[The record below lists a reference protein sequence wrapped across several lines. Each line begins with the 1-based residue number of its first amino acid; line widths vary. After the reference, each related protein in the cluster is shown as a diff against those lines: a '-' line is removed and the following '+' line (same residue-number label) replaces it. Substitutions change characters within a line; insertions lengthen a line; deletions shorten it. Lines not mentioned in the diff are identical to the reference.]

1 MQNLLHI
8 FLNKLK
14 SEKFSESS
22 IRNYKSDIQQF
33 INWLIENGHTDTAMM
48 ESYFETYKKVLNKAF
63 KKTTYKRKVSSL
75 STFLDFAFPK
85 DTSVIKTT
93 HSVMKYRSALMLG
106 AYTIVLTTVLV
117 AVPLLV
123 DSHPSSVEDTITL
136 SKVKTSSDTINSI
149 SADGVK
155 IALAA
160 PDDSEIRDKT
170 AFYVKGISTDEHVS
184 VTTAEQSSGKAVIK
198 EGSRSVQIYSDSITD
213 SSIVL
218 VTPTTNTY
226 GQQLF
231 VRHQSDGYV
240 EISIDSTAE
249 IDITFN
255 WLVVNTEVYQNIL

>member
-8 FLNKLK
+8 FLNNLR

-33 INWLIENGHTDTAMM
+33 INWLVENGHTDTAQM
-48 ESYFETYKKVLNKAF
+48 ESYFDSYKQVLKKAF
-63 KKTTYKRKVSSL
+63 KKATYKRKMSSL
-75 STFLDFAFPK
+75 NTFLDFTFPK
-85 DTSVIKTT
+85 DTPVIKTT
-93 HSVMKYRSALMLG
+93 HSVMKYRSALLLG

-136 SKVKTSSDTINSI
+136 SKVRTSSDTINSI
-149 SADGVK
+149 NADGVK

-160 PDDSEIRDKT
+160 PNDATIQDET
-170 AFYVKGISTDEHVS
+170 AFYIKGIHTDDSVS
-184 VTTAEQSSGKAVIK
+184 ITDTQQFSGRAVITQ
-198 EGSRSVQIYSDSITD
+198 GNQSVHIYSDAISDD
-213 SSIVL
+213 SVIL
-218 VTPTTNTY
+218 VTPTTNTK

-231 VRHQSDGYV
+231 VQQQGDGYV
-240 EISIDSTAE
+240 EISITSTAV

-255 WLVVNTEVYQNIL
+255 WLVINAEVYQNIL